1 MNEIITTNQN
11 EIVAVDNY
19 REEFGNIR
27 NVVIDNQVWLCGLD
41 AAEAFG
47 YASPVRALKYHVKE
61 ADRQK
66 LTVRCRN
73 QRREMI
79 FINSNG
85 FYDLCQGSTLE
96 TANQIK
102 DWIKSKFFMSVES
115 NINLPAITVDDF
127 VNNKAIITK
136 LAENVAAELA
146 EDSIKYRELMGSKS
160 LLSMKDVA
168 DTLMVPG
175 IGRTKLYEI
184 LRAKKI
190 LTEDNKPYRE
200 YLEKGW
206 FKTIP
211 GSYKTNHGVKVKTT
225 TKATILGLE
234 NIRRLLKEWG
244 YC

>member
-27 NVVIDNQVWLCGLD
+27 NIVIDNQVWLCALD
-41 AAEAFG
+41 VCEALG
-47 YASPVRALKYHVKE
+47 YGNHRQAIKTHVKE
-61 ADRQK
+61 ADVQK
-66 LTVRCRN
+66 LDARSHG
-73 QRREMI
+73 QRRKMT

-96 TANQIK
+96 TAVQIK

-115 NINLPAITVDDF
+115 NKNLPAITIDDF
-127 VNNKAIITK
+127 VNDKTLITK
-136 LAENVAAELA
+136 LAENVTAELA
-146 EDSIKYRELMGSKS
+146 EDSIKYRELVGSKS

-184 LRAKKI
+184 LREKKI